1 MLEGSCIM
9 SLLRMRTKTHK
20 NPTYSILEI
29 FREVPSLSQPG
40 YLTLRFTSAAECEV
54 GRGLRSAP

>member
-1 MLEGSCIM
+1 M